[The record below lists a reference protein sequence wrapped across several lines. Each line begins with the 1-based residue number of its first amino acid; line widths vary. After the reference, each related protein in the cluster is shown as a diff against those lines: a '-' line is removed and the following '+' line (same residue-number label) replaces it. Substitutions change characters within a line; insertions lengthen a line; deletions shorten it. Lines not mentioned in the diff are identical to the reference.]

1 MTPVP
6 SLRAKRSCQRIG
18 RWLVSF
24 VFFIAALAVPAAD
37 APVLKICLLSAAA
50 EYESDKSLG
59 EFQSHLESH
68 YRVTCQRSFGKDKG
82 EGLPNLEALD
92 SADLMIVFM
101 RRVTLPAEQLDR
113 VQKYLASGRSVI
125 GIRTASHA
133 FQNYPEFDGDI
144 LGGSYKG
151 HYNNDPVAVRLS
163 IGRASHPVLAG
174 VTNITSRK
182 LYKNPT
188 LADDVVVL
196 LEGTTATDRE
206 PVAWV
211 RESKGARVFYT
222 SLGTQEDFTQDGF
235 RQLLVNALFWTTHRD
250 ESEMRRSKSTAK
262 PATSGNP

>member
-1 MTPVP
+1 MIRVRLSILGLP
-6 SLRAKRSCQRIG
+6 R
-18 RWLVSF
+18 LV
-24 VFFIAALAVPAAD
+24 ALLALAQFSFATGLAVAAEA
-37 APVLKICLLSAAA
+37 APLKICLLSAAA

-68 YRVTCQRSFGKDKG
+68 YRIICERSFGKDKG

-101 RRVTLPAEQLDR
+101 RRVTLPAGQLVR
-113 VQKYLASGRSVI
+113 VQRYLASGRPVI

-163 IGRASHPVLAG
+163 AGRALHPVLAR
-174 VTNITSRK
+174 VTNLTSRK
-182 LYKNPT
+182 LYKNPA

-196 LEGTTATDRE
+196 LEGTTAMDRE

-211 RESKGARVFYT
+211 RERKGARVFYT
-222 SLGTQEDFTQDGF
+222 SLGTREDFAQDDF
-235 RQLLVNALFWTTHRD
+235 RHLLVNAIFWTTRRD
-250 ESEMRRSKSTAK
+250 ETGLRHSTSTPK
-262 PATSGNP
+262 PAASANP